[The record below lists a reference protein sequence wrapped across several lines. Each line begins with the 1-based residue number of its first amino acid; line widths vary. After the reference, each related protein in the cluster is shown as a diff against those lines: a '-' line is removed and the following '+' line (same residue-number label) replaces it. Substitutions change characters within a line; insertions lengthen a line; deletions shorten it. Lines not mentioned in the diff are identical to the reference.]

1 MIKDLVA
8 LHDKMIGRAENF
20 AKDGVGISP
29 GEVVDTH
36 ILIVDY
42 ATKGAKIVL
51 NTVKESDV
59 VKVRNLLLKNICART
74 AVEGDLSLILALE
87 AGALIEYTDTI
98 VYAMIG
104 ILYEEGA
111 L

>member
-8 LHDKMIGRAENF
+8 LHDKMVGDAKNF
-20 AKDGVGISP
+20 VRGGVGVSP
-29 GEVVDTH
+29 QEVVYTNN
-36 ILIVDY
+36 LIVDY

-59 VKVRNLLLKNICART
+59 VKVRNLLLKNICAAT
-74 AVEGDLSLILALE
+74 AVEGDLSLILAAK
-87 AGALIEYTDTI
+87 AGVLIEYTDTV

-104 ILYEEGA
+104 VLYEEGV

>member
-8 LHDKMIGRAENF
+8 LHDKMVEDAGNF
-20 AKDGVGISP
+20 LKGGIGISP
-29 GEVVDTH
+29 EEIIETH
-36 ILIVDY
+36 DLIVDY
-42 ATKGAKIVL
+42 AMKGAKLVL
-51 NTVKESDV
+51 NTVKESDIV
-59 VKVRNLLLKNICART
+59 RVRNLLLKNMCAVN
-74 AVEGDLSLILALE
+74 AVEGDLSLVLAAK
-87 AGALIEYTDTI
+87 AGALIDYTDTV

>member
-8 LHDKMIGRAENF
+8 LHDKMVEDAGNF
-20 AKDGVGISP
+20 LKGGIGISP
-29 GEVVDTH
+29 EEIIETH
-36 ILIVDY
+36 DLIVDY
-42 ATKGAKIVL
+42 AMKGAKLVL

-59 VKVRNLLLKNICART
+59 VKVRNLILHTSCAAT
-74 AVEGDLSLILALE
+74 AVEGDPSLILAVE
-87 AGALIEYTDTI
+87 SGALIGYTDTI